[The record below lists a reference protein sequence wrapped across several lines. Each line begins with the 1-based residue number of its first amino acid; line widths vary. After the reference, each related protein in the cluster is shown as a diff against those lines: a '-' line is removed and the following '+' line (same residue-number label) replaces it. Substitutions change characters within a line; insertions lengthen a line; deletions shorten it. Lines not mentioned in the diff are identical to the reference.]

1 MFNLRVIPLRF
12 SKANSQLGENQRV
25 GYYKGYHAMWKPPN
39 LIMKTKIKALKIL
52 TKKMKTAQHWF

>member
-25 GYYKGYHAMWKPPN
+25 GYYKGYHAM
-39 LIMKTKIKALKIL
+39 
-52 TKKMKTAQHWF
+52 